1 MDSLII
7 ASPSSGH
14 MPSSSAA
21 AQTRCPVSTANGVS
35 WIFYFHLPG
44 TVVIAALFILSLLDQ
59 ASDPLLFFFQFV
71 ISYQQKDPSCMG
83 DERELKI

>member
-14 MPSSSAA
+14 LPSSSAA
-21 AQTRCPVSTANGVS
+21 ALTRCPVSTANGVS

-44 TVVIAALFILSLLDQ
+44 TVVIAALFVLSLLDQ
-59 ASDPLLFFFQFV
+59 GVRSFAVFFF
-71 ISYQQKDPSCMG
+71 SS
-83 DERELKI
+83 